1 MLNRSRCRRMQML
14 LGLAAGFMIA
24 LSSGAQEQASEAP
37 ADPYPL
43 VNEKPDYA
51 DIDSYGRAPDSAP
64 NSSPMGSTAA
74 SGGDLLGGPSADEAG
89 GPDIESIQPSFASRA
104 GEVAMDVI
112 VLRPLGAVA
121 TAVGAGFWVSATPFM
136 VFSPDEEF
144 AAAGEAFVGE
154 RYRETFE
161 RPIGQF

>member
-1 MLNRSRCRRMQML
+1 ML

-24 LSSGAQEQASEAP
+24 FSSGAQEQAPEAP

-43 VNEKPDYA
+43 VDEKPDYA
-51 DIDSYGRAPDSAP
+51 DIDSYGRAPDSGA
-64 NSSPMGSTAA
+64 NSSPIGAA
-74 SGGDLLGGPSADEAG
+74 ASSGGDLMGGPAAEEAE
-89 GPDIESIQPSFASRA
+89 GPDIEPSQPSLASRA